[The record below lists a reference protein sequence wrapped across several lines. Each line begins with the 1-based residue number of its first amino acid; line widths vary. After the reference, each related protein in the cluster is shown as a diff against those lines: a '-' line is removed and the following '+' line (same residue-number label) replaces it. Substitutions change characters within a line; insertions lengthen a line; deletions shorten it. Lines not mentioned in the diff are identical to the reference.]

1 MTGENRFYLPNVFL
15 SVLNRFFFK
24 KPPLSQFHGNQKLKI
39 LVYQVGN
46 IGDLIVSTPVYMAL
60 RKKYHDAEITLL
72 SSSGSRKYAGAEE
85 IIKPLNLI
93 DNFHAFF
100 PDDFVSFKH
109 YYTFYRTIRNTKYD
123 LVVYLP
129 SNLWKTFTICRDM
142 IFFFLAGIKYGVG
155 FRVYEDYH
163 FYLKHKILPKNE
175 IDRLFDLLKP
185 LEIKNGNKLPQFA
198 ISNESTKIVESLF
211 SQHKITG
218 NQVKIGIMPGG
229 KYPARLWPGHYFSEL
244 INKIN
249 ENFSVKIILLGS
261 EPEKKLVEEIKNQIK
276 KKPLDTCGCLTINQ
290 TGALIKQCHLLITN
304 DSGPMHIAAA
314 VKTPTVSIFSA
325 VDIPFLWYPA
335 GNNHKI
341 FYNKVECSPCFQ
353 KECDNHICMEGIP
366 VESVYNAVKEQ
377 LYKMGIKKRGDL
389 NYSGQ

>member
-1 MTGENRFYLPNVFL
+1 MTGENRFYLPNAFL

-24 KPPLSQFHGNQKLKI
+24 KPPLSPVYGNKKLKI

-46 IGDLIVSTPVYMAL
+46 IGDLIVSTPVYVAL
-60 RKKYHDAEITLL
+60 RKKYHDAEIALL
-72 SSSGSRKYAGAEE
+72 SSSGSKKYVGAEE

-93 DNFHAFF
+93 DNFHVFF

-109 YYTFYRTIRNTKYD
+109 YYAFYRTIRNAKYD
-123 LVVYLP
+123 LIVYLP

-155 FRVYEDYH
+155 FRMYEDYY
-163 FYLKHKILPKNE
+163 FYLKDDFLPRNE

-185 LEIKNGNKLPQFA
+185 LEIENGNKLTQFA
-198 ISNESTKIVESLF
+198 ISNENTKFVQSLL
-211 SQHKITG
+211 SKHEITG
-218 NQVKIGIMPGG
+218 SQLKIGIMPGG
-229 KYPARLWPGHYFSEL
+229 KYSARLWPGHYFAEL

-249 ENFSVKIILLGS
+249 ENFLVTIILVGS
-261 EPEKKLVEEIKNQIK
+261 ESEKKLVEKIKNQIK
-276 KKPLDTCGCLTINQ
+276 KKPLDMSGCLTIHQ
-290 TGALIKQCHLLITN
+290 TGALINQCHLLITN

-314 VKTPTVSIFSA
+314 VKTPTVSIFSS

-341 FYNKVECSPCFQ
+341 FYNKVDCSPCFQ
-353 KECDNHICMEGIP
+353 KECDNHICMEGIS

-377 LYKMGIKKRGDL
+377 LYKLGIKKRGDA
-389 NYSGQ
+389 

>member
-1 MTGENRFYLPNVFL
+1 MTGENRFYLPNAFL

-24 KPPLSQFHGNQKLKI
+24 KPPLSSVYSNQKLKI

-46 IGDLIVSTPVYMAL
+46 IGDLIVSTPVYVAL
-60 RKKYHDAEITLL
+60 RKKYPDAEIALL
-72 SSSGSRKYAGAEE
+72 SSSGSKKYVGAEE

-93 DNFHAFF
+93 DNFHVFF

-109 YYTFYRTIRNTKYD
+109 YYAFYRTIRNAKYD
-123 LVVYLP
+123 LIVYLP

-155 FRVYEDYH
+155 FRMYEDYY
-163 FYLKHKILPKNE
+163 FYLKDEILPRNE

-185 LEIKNGNKLPQFA
+185 LEIENGNKLTQFA
-198 ISNESTKIVESLF
+198 ISNENTKFVQSLL
-211 SQHKITG
+211 SKHEITG
-218 NQVKIGIMPGG
+218 SQLKIGIMPGG
-229 KYPARLWPGHYFSEL
+229 KYPARLWPGHYFAEL

-249 ENFSVKIILLGS
+249 ENFLVTIILVGS
-261 EPEKKLVEEIKNQIK
+261 ESEKKLVEKIKNQIK
-276 KKPLDTCGCLTINQ
+276 KKPLDMSGCLTIHQ
-290 TGALIKQCHLLITN
+290 TGALINQCHLLITN

-314 VKTPTVSIFSA
+314 VKTPTVSIFSS

-341 FYNKVECSPCFQ
+341 FYNKVDCSPCFQ
-353 KECDNHICMEGIP
+353 KECDNHICMEGIS
-366 VESVYNAVKEQ
+366 VESVYNAAKEQ
-377 LYKMGIKKRGDL
+377 LYKMGIKKRGDA
-389 NYSGQ
+389 

>member
-24 KPPLSQFHGNQKLKI
+24 KPQLSQFHGNQKLKI

-72 SSSGSRKYAGAEE
+72 SSSGSRKYVGAEE

-93 DNFHAFF
+93 DSFHAFS
-100 PDDFVSFKH
+100 PDDFVSLKH

-198 ISNESTKIVESLF
+198 KSTKINQNPQKST
-211 SQHKITG
+211 KI
-218 NQVKIGIMPGG
+218 
-229 KYPARLWPGHYFSEL
+229 
-244 INKIN
+244 
-249 ENFSVKIILLGS
+249 
-261 EPEKKLVEEIKNQIK
+261 
-276 KKPLDTCGCLTINQ
+276 D
-290 TGALIKQCHLLITN
+290 
-304 DSGPMHIAAA
+304 
-314 VKTPTVSIFSA
+314 KTQS
-325 VDIPFLWYPA
+325 
-335 GNNHKI
+335 K
-341 FYNKVECSPCFQ
+341 
-353 KECDNHICMEGIP
+353 
-366 VESVYNAVKEQ
+366 
-377 LYKMGIKKRGDL
+377 
-389 NYSGQ
+389 